1 MRPDVR
7 LLAEEEVVLHA
18 ADLSGALSQTLRLQV
33 PSGLLPAMEL
43 DGRLYVESAEI
54 MRLLEEEFPDSAPL
68 MPAVGSKERGRA
80 DALMRLERRL
90 FSDWLSWLCQSW

>member
-1 MRPDVR
+1 M
-7 LLAEEEVVLHA
+7 HC
-18 ADLSGALSQTLRLQV
+18 GLQV

-68 MPAVGSKERGRA
+68 MPAASSPERGRA

-90 FSDWLSWLCQSW
+90 FSDWLSWLCQSWWVPPAVPSGAGCSLALGA

>member
-1 MRPDVR
+1 MDISKHY
-7 LLAEEEVVLHA
+7 LS
-18 ADLSGALSQTLRLQV
+18 DLCSLTWQV

-43 DGRLYVESAEI
+43 DGKLYVESADI
-54 MRLLEEEFPDSAPL
+54 MRLLEQEFPENSPL
-68 MPAVGSKERGRA
+68 MPAPGSPERQRA

>member
-1 MRPDVR
+1 
-7 LLAEEEVVLHA
+7 
-18 ADLSGALSQTLRLQV
+18 
-33 PSGLLPAMEL
+33 MEL

-68 MPAVGSKERGRA
+68 MPTVGSKERGRA

-90 FSDWLSWLCQSW
+90 FSDWLSWLCQSWWAPEMPSSAGCFPALGA

>member
-1 MRPDVR
+1 MDISKHY
-7 LLAEEEVVLHA
+7 LS
-18 ADLSGALSQTLRLQV
+18 DLCSLTWQV

-43 DGRLYVESAEI
+43 DGKLYVESADI
-54 MRLLEEEFPDSAPL
+54 MRLLEQEFPENSPL
-68 MPAVGSKERGRA
+68 MPASGSPERQRA

>member
-1 MRPDVR
+1 MEPDDGG
-7 LLAEEEVVLHA
+7 ELHWA
-18 ADLSGALSQTLRLQV
+18 QTCSQV

-43 DGRLYVESAEI
+43 DGKLYVESAEI
-54 MRLLEEEFPDSAPL
+54 MRLLEDEFPDSSPL
-68 MPAVGSKERGRA
+68 MPAAGSKERGRA